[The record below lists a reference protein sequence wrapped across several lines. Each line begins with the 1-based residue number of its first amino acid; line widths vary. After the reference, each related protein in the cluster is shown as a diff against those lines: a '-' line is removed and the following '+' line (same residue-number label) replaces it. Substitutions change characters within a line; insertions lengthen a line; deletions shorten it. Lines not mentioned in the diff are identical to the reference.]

1 MPQPLRTLAPFKK
14 KFNEKHQKMTK
25 QIWLNL
31 PVKEVA
37 ASKAFFSK
45 IGFSFNEEHDTP
57 SSTCMVVGEGKFV
70 VMLFEESLFAG
81 FSQNKITDTKTSSEV
96 LISIDAE
103 SKQEVD
109 ELAKKVQEA
118 GGNVF
123 ASPAESQGWMY
134 GCGFADLDGHRWN
147 VLFMD
152 FSKLS

>member
-1 MPQPLRTLAPFKK
+1 
-14 KFNEKHQKMTK
+14 MTK

-31 PVKEVA
+31 PVKNVA
-37 ASKAFFSK
+37 KAKDFFWK
-45 IGFSFNEEHDTP
+45 IGFSFNEQHDTP
-57 SSTCMVVGEGKFV
+57 SSTCMVVGENHFV
-70 VMLFEESLFAG
+70 VMLFEEILFSG
-81 FSQNKITDTKTSSEV
+81 FSQNDVTNTKLSSEV

-103 SKQEVD
+103 SREEVD

-123 ASPAESQGWMY
+123 AEPAESQGWMY
-134 GCGFADLDGHRWN
+134 GFGFADLDGHRWN